1 MDIFRDVTFDEN
13 VLSFSTLHPN
23 AGARLTSEVLLLPQ
37 HSGGRTVHDDTT
49 NAPTNP
55 SNESLSSAENPGEN
69 DAACSFYG
77 GDFMQATASTAPGV
91 DLLAGQPAVV
101 GGSPAGSMPRSSS
114 TRVLED
120 NASSHTH
127 ANPSS
132 PVRVLHSSTC
142 PALSREHATS
152 SSGAATC
159 PEHQESLALGRQ
171 LESGSPASSN
181 ELGSF
186 ALPGTSQPG
195 SSAPPDAPVAQ
206 APTRPRT

>member
-77 GDFMQATASTAPGV
+77 TKARQHLTSCASLTKDYMASSRRLGSGIPGSV
-91 DLLAGQPAVV
+91 R
-101 GGSPAGSMPRSSS
+101 SYRSSGFN
-114 TRVLED
+114 L
-120 NASSHTH
+120 
-127 ANPSS
+127 
-132 PVRVLHSSTC
+132 
-142 PALSREHATS
+142 
-152 SSGAATC
+152 
-159 PEHQESLALGRQ
+159 
-171 LESGSPASSN
+171 
-181 ELGSF
+181 
-186 ALPGTSQPG
+186 
-195 SSAPPDAPVAQ
+195 
-206 APTRPRT
+206 